1 METELKIVFF
11 ANWLTELNQWV
22 WDQGCCLARVNRRL
36 AHDFSLFSLILYLE
50 ITLRNISKANNP
62 SSR

>member
-11 ANWLTELNQWV
+11 ANWLTEVNQW
-22 WDQGCCLARVNRRL
+22 VNRRL